1 MHPAPSVIFFSV
13 FSGLGFGL
21 LFWLGLGWP
30 SATGVVAFVF
40 FAIAYVLAV
49 GGLIASTFHLGQPK
63 RALKAFSQWKT
74 SWLSRE
80 AICAVAAL
88 ILMAI
93 YGAGAVFYGQHWRVI
108 GVLGALLSLGTV
120 FTTSMIYAQ
129 LRTVPRWHM
138 PLTPLNF
145 LSLSVAGG
153 ALLAGQVTWALWL
166 ILIAGGVQLA
176 TWIIGDTRFAAAGT
190 TLATATQLG
199 GIGQVRA
206 FEPPHT
212 GTNFLL
218 REFVH
223 VIGRKHATKLR
234 VIALGLMVVVP
245 VILLL
250 VPFSHI
256 AGGLA
261 VLAHVAGVFTA
272 RWLFFAQAEHVVGLY
287 YGKR

>member
-1 MHPAPSVIFFSV
+1 
-13 FSGLGFGL
+13 
-21 LFWLGLGWP
+21 
-30 SATGVVAFVF
+30 
-40 FAIAYVLAV
+40 
-49 GGLIASTFHLGQPK
+49 
-63 RALKAFSQWKT
+63 
-74 SWLSRE
+74 
-80 AICAVAAL
+80 
-88 ILMAI
+88 MAI
-93 YGAGAVFYGQHWRVI
+93 YGAGAVFHGQHWRVI
-108 GVLGALLSLGTV
+108 GVLGGLLSLGTV

-212 GTNFLL
+212 GTNYLL

-256 AGGLA
+256 AGDLPCWRMSQECSRRAGCSLPRPNMSSACITANADPQRASRRSTIRAMIDAPTGRIDVSSTNPGLCSA
-261 VLAHVAGVFTA
+261 TVPAWPTV
-272 RWLFFAQAEHVVGLY
+272 Q
-287 YGKR
+287 